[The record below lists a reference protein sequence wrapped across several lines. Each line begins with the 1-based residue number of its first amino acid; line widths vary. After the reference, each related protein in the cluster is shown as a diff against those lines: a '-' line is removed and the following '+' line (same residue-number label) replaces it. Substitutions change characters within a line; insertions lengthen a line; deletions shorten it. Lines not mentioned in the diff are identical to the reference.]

1 MKKIIAMLLAV
12 MMLASLGTAAFAEDK
27 VTVEVIAAQYGTKT
41 ADWWVGFEEK
51 FEAANAD
58 IDLVVEVVSW
68 NDINTV
74 VDTRIANEQQPDLN
88 WSGCSGCRRT
98 SLLLQTVGAI
108 APTGL

>member
-74 VDTRIANEQQPDLN
+74 VDTRIANGQQPDLLN
-88 WSGCSGCRRT
+88 IDAYMKYYESE
-98 SLLLQTVGAI
+98 LLLPA
-108 APTGL
+108 LDWCS